1 MDGAHLQSDRIMHM
15 NVIEQ
20 KKRTI
25 CFLTTTLEGGGAQR
39 VMVNI
44 ANCFARDGY
53 NTHIICFVAKNSP
66 PIYSVD
72 SRIMLHNIPR
82 GYAKNDRILSKCTK
96 LLTAVIK
103 EINPDVIIPFLMP
116 VTAYAFKVAKKLGKK
131 IIVSERND
139 PKVTPSDP
147 FWRKQRDYI
156 FAHSDACVFQTKD
169 ALSYFG
175 TKRIKKIEIIRNP
188 INLSGVRT
196 DVVYAKDRS
205 HRIVCV
211 GKYEP
216 QKNLEFLLD
225 IFYEF
230 SRKHDDYHLEV
241 YGNDF
246 HNHRVTLHQKAIAM
260 GIEDKVHLFDAQ
272 PDILN
277 IIYDARMSVLPSK
290 YEGMPNA
297 LIESVSLGIPS
308 IASDCPAY
316 GGRMVIDSGKNGF
329 LLEVDDKND
338 FIEKMCLLAENDE
351 IADKFTVE
359 GKKVKEKFDLQEVY
373 SAWKTLVETVVE
385 AK

>member
-1 MDGAHLQSDRIMHM
+1 MK
-15 NVIEQ
+15 VTE
-20 KKRTI
+20 KKERTI

-39 VMVNI
+39 VMVNL
-44 ANCFARDGY
+44 ANCFACDGY
-53 NTHIICFVAKNSP
+53 NTHIICFVTKNIS

-72 SRIMLHNIPR
+72 SRIILHNIPR
-82 GYAKNDRILSKCTK
+82 GYAPNDRILSSCTK
-96 LLTAVIK
+96 LLSAVIK
-103 EINPDVIIPFLMP
+103 EIDPDVIIPFLMP
-116 VTAYAFKVAKKLGKK
+116 VTAYAFKVAKQLGKK

-139 PKVTPSDP
+139 PKVTPIDP
-147 FWRKQRDYI
+147 FWRKQRDFI
-156 FAHSDACVFQTKD
+156 FAHADACVFQTKD
-169 ALSYFG
+169 ALNYFG
-175 TKRIKKIEIIRNP
+175 INRIKKYEIIRNP

-196 DVVYAKDRS
+196 DVVCAKDRS

-225 IFYEF
+225 VFYEF
-230 SRKHDDYHLEV
+230 SRRHNDYHLEV

-246 HNHRVTLHQKAIAM
+246 HNHRVILHQKAIAM
-260 GIEDKVHLFDAQ
+260 GIEDKVCLFDVQ

-277 IIYDARMSVLPSK
+277 TIYDAKMSVLPSK

-316 GGRMVIDSGKNGF
+316 GGRMVIETGKNGF

-338 FIEKMCLLAENDE
+338 FVQKMCLLAENDE
-351 IADKFTVE
+351 LSDKFSEE
-359 GKKVKEKFDLQEVY
+359 GRKVKEKFDLQEVY
-373 SAWKTLVETVVE
+373 SAWEVLVETVVE
-385 AK
+385 EK